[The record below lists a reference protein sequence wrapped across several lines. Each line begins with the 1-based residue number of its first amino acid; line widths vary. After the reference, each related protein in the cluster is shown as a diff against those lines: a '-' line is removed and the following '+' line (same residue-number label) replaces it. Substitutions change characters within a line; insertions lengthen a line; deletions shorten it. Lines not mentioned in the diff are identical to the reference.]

1 VFSIENGAYYVDGD
15 YAAVITPGDNDLIK
29 FIDEDYLDGVGTVYD
44 TGTLALIDGSGGAFF
59 NLSDKNRKENIVSL
73 NGSLDKVMRM
83 KGYTYQYKLKEEEI
97 SKGQVSREYTVV
109 MAQELE
115 TVLPQAVRNDNGNY
129 LVCYDQIVPV
139 LIEAMKEQ
147 QNEIELL
154 KQRLEALEK
163 K

>member
-1 VFSIENGAYYVDGD
+1 
-15 YAAVITPGDNDLIK
+15 
-29 FIDEDYLDGVGTVYD
+29 
-44 TGTLALIDGSGGAFF
+44 
-59 NLSDKNRKENIVSL
+59 
-73 NGSLDKVMRM
+73 
-83 KGYTYQYKLKEEEI
+83 
-97 SKGQVSREYTVV
+97 